1 MISAQ
6 PVTSEGEQPY
16 NGPCG
21 FVTDLGP
28 SQAPAPPLT
37 APTRVSNRKKRSLAT
52 RGFLQIE
59 KRPFRSKV
67 IAPESLRIL
76 KFAVIGELPG
86 GTL

>member
-1 MISAQ
+1 M
-6 PVTSEGEQPY
+6 TGGGRLERRLR
-16 NGPCG
+16 

-37 APTRVSNRKKRSLAT
+37 APTRVSNRKKRPLAS

-59 KRPFRSKV
+59 KRPFQSKV
-67 IAPESLRIL
+67 MVPESLRIL
-76 KFAVIGELPG
+76 KFAVFGELPG

>member
-1 MISAQ
+1 MTTLA
-6 PVTSEGEQPY
+6 VL
-16 NGPCG
+16 
-21 FVTDLGP
+21 DLGP

-37 APTRVSNRKKRSLAT
+37 APTQVSNRKKRSLIAT

-67 IAPESLRIL
+67 MAPESLRIL

-86 GTL
+86 GAL